1 MATFF
6 NQATLSYSGGTVNSN
21 IATGEIVE
29 VLSATKTS
37 AVDNYTTGS
46 EITYAINII
55 NSGAVAF
62 TGITLTDNLGEYT
75 FGTGNVQP
83 LDYVENSVR
92 LFVNGVLQATPT
104 VTATSPLTISNI
116 NIPENGVAT
125 LLYTTRVNSFAS
137 PEVGGTI
144 TNTATINGGGV
155 TEITVDET
163 VTASSTPTLS
173 INKTVSPTTV
183 TENGQITYTFTIQNT
198 GNTEA
203 TVSDNIVI
211 TDTFDPIL
219 SNLTATYNGTV
230 WTEGTNYTYNQT
242 TGLFITNAG
251 EITVPAATYTQD
263 ATTGIWTVTPGVT
276 TITVTG
282 NV

>member
-37 AVDNYTTGS
+37 AVDSYTTGS
-46 EITYAINII
+46 EITYAINIV

-62 TGITLTDNLGEYT
+62 NGLTVTDNLGEYT
-75 FGTGNVQP
+75 FGGGNVQP

-92 LFVNGVLQATPT
+92 LFVNGVLQAAPT
-104 VTATSPLTISNI
+104 VTATAPLTISNI
-116 NIPENGVAT
+116 NIPENGIAT
-125 LLYTTRVNSFAS
+125 LLYTTRVNNFAS

-144 TNTATINGGGV
+144 LNTATVNGGGI
-155 TEITVDET
+155 TEITVNET
-163 VTASSTPTLS
+163 VTADNQPNLS
-173 INKTVSPTTV
+173 INKSVTPTTV
-183 TENGQITYTFTIQNT
+183 TENGQITYTFTLQNT
-198 GNTEA
+198 GNSPA
-203 TVSDNIVI
+203 TTTDNVVI
-211 TDTFDPIL
+211 TDTFEPIL
-219 SNLTATYNGTV
+219 TNVTATYNGTA
-230 WTEGTNYTYNQT
+230 WAEGTNYTYNQT
-242 TGLFITNAG
+242 TGLFTTNTG

>member
-203 TVSDNIVI
+203 TVSNNIVI

-242 TGLFITNAG
+242 TGLFTTNAG